1 VSELQAERSAP
12 PAKSPRRDRV
22 SWVRTQL
29 REPYLQLLASQVL
42 TGFVA
47 LAANIV
53 MVRALNPSGRGEV
66 ALMLQVVYLAT
77 QVLLLG
83 TERSFV
89 ASYHNTAPTAAVRAY
104 ARLLVVP
111 FGVGLVA
118 AAVFLSVAPQRLS
131 PGPGIV
137 VLLACYSVAE
147 ASILATRAVAI
158 AVGRMRDY
166 LYARVVESL
175 LLLVML
181 VALFAGRVGQPGV
194 WILAYFV
201 AGVLPTIG
209 YVIYWLRLPA
219 PGAVAVPPG
228 RNRLVRQEGLALFPA
243 ALSNMAM
250 LRVDR
255 LALPALASTSA
266 LGLYAAVATMTELLA
281 WPLRAYADSRLG
293 RWRASHRDGGLR
305 TRPIVVAA
313 VGYALV
319 VAPLAAG
326 GLYLLIVPVFGSQYA
341 PAKAVVLPLVAAAGL
356 YAVSRI
362 SLGLLIARGHSALVS
377 AAEIAG
383 FAVSFAA
390 YLLLIPRLGILGAAY
405 GSLVGYGA
413 CLVFALV
420 TSRIVG
426 DRTNAVPAG
435 TERHTGA
442 LPNDV
447 AADGQPGVTD
457 CTTGPVAAVRQD
469 GVVEGAPP

>member
-1 VSELQAERSAP
+1 MSELQAERAAPQEQSAP
-12 PAKSPRRDRV
+12 QRRGDPAA
-22 SWVRTQL
+22 WIRTQL

-42 TGFVA
+42 TGCVA
-47 LAANIV
+47 MAANIL
-53 MVRALNPSGRGEV
+53 MVRALSPSGRGEV

-89 ASYHNTAPTAAVRAY
+89 ASYHDAAPAAAVRAY

-111 FGVGLVA
+111 YGLGLVA
-118 AAVFLSVAPQRLS
+118 AAVFVSVAPHRLN
-131 PGPGIV
+131 PGLAIV
-137 VLLACYSVAE
+137 ALLACYSVAE

-166 LYARVVESL
+166 LYARVLESL
-175 LLLVML
+175 LLLAML
-181 VALFAGRVGQPGV
+181 IALFVGRASQPGV

-201 AGVLPTIG
+201 AGVLPTIA
-209 YVIYWLRLPA
+209 YVIFWLRLSAKATAPIPA
-219 PGAVAVPPG
+219 G

-250 LRVDR
+250 LRADR

-266 LGLYAAVATMTELLA
+266 LGLYASVATMTELLA

-293 RWRASHRDGGLR
+293 KWRASHRTGGLR

-313 VGYALV
+313 AAYALV
-319 VAPLAAG
+319 VAPLVAG
-326 GLYLLIVPVFGSQYA
+326 GLYLLIVPVFGHQYA

-383 FAVSFAA
+383 FVVSFAA

-405 GSLVGYGA
+405 GSLLGYGA

-420 TSRIVG
+420 TSRLVG
-426 DRTNAVPAG
+426 DRAEA
-435 TERHTGA
+435 ER
-442 LPNDV
+442 V
-447 AADGQPGVTD
+447 S
-457 CTTGPVAAVRQD
+457 
-469 GVVEGAPP
+469 